1 MRILRGLGRGWIGQG
16 GWSGNRRSRGGTPH
30 AGEDRKQEKVQL
42 GVGCTVACE
51 MMMSM
56 VVQIEAGEGELGQEL
71 LEEVS
76 PGCVPLIH
84 VEVTS
89 EINGAAEILENI
101 KHDTLQG
108 SESR

>member
-1 MRILRGLGRGWIGQG
+1 MVRLDKGVGQG
-16 GWSGNRRSRGGTPH
+16 ADDRDEGLRVKGRT
-30 AGEDRKQEKVQL
+30 GEQEQVEL

-51 MMMSM
+51 MMVSI
-56 VVQIEAGEGELGQEL
+56 VAQIEAGEGELGQEL